1 MECFIAVYIFIE
13 IQLFISTNIKKLLYL
28 LKLNIKAMK
37 GDTFFA
43 FLGGAIIGAAAAILF
58 APSSGDET
66 RKKIKDTFEK
76 EYDNIKTKIK
86 KEAKEAAE

>member
-1 MECFIAVYIFIE
+1 
-13 IQLFISTNIKKLLYL
+13 
-28 LKLNIKAMK
+28 MK